1 MLASGGN
8 TMMRL
13 YCNGNRQ
20 SMNQAFHSTFK
31 LSPLLVLAFLSLAMA
46 SLTWAQVAT
55 PEAPDQSELLKNSK
69 DADYILHNFKT
80 MFVEA
85 KDATYFGSDQMK
97 SALHRNP
104 DFAKLNIHIVDDRN
118 VADAVLV
125 VGYTFAWDYPFELR
139 HQNTTMVLLA
149 GKGVGPLSGPAGAAS
164 VAREFVKLAK
174 RWRLQP
180 ENK

>member
-1 MLASGGN
+1 MPLD
-8 TMMRL
+8 
-13 YCNGNRQ
+13 CNRQ
-20 SMNQAFHSTFK
+20 SMNQTFHLTLK
-31 LSPLLVLAFLSLAMA
+31 LSQLLLLLVLSLAMA

-104 DFAKLNIHIVDDRN
+104 DFANLNIHIVDDRS

-164 VAREFVKLAK
+164 VAREFV
-174 RWRLQP
+174 
-180 ENK
+180 

>member
-1 MLASGGN
+1 
-8 TMMRL
+8 MRL

-20 SMNQAFHSTFK
+20 SMDWAATVK
-31 LSPLLVLAFLSLAMA
+31 LSRLLVMLFLSLTMA
-46 SLTWAQVAT
+46 SLTWAQVAN
-55 PEAPDQSELLKNSK
+55 PDAPDQSELLKNSK

-104 DFAKLNIHIVDDRN
+104 DFANLNIHIVDDRS

-174 RWRLQP
+174 RWRIQP
-180 ENK
+180 EKK

>member
-1 MLASGGN
+1 
-8 TMMRL
+8 MMRL
-13 YCNGNRQ
+13 ECNINRQ
-20 SMNQAFHSTFK
+20 SLNLDFHSTFK
-31 LSPLLVLAFLSLAMA
+31 LSRGLVLLFLSLAMA

-80 MFVEA
+80 MYVEA
-85 KDATYFGSDQMK
+85 KDASFFGSDQMK

-104 DFAKLNIHIVDDRN
+104 DFAKLNIHIVDDRS

-174 RWRLQP
+174 RWRVQP
-180 ENK
+180 EKK